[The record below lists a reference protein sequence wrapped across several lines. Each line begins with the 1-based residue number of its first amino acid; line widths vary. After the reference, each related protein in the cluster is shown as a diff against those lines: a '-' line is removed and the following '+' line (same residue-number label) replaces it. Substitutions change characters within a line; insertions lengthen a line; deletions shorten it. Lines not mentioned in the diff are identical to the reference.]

1 MQDKKHLG
9 TIHTVRS
16 VDQYWHIRTKTDT
29 QTTFF
34 FQLER
39 ITPTGTKVYQITKN
53 EIPKQ
58 INLQ

>member
-16 VDQYWHIRTKTDT
+16 VDQYWHIRTKNNT
-29 QTTFF
+29 QTIFS

-39 ITPTGTKVYQITKN
+39 TTPNGTKVYQITKN

-58 INLQ
+58 ITIN